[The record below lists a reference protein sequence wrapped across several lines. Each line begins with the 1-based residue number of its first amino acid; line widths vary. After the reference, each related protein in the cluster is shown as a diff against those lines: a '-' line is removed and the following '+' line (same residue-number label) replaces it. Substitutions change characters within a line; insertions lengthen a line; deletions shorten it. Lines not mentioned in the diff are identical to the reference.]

1 MQDLIINLNSTL
13 RLLRQAIE
21 KRYDVASKRCDA
33 EYKYR
38 TALGEAM
45 AQAKAAGMAATALY
59 DYCRGN
65 ERIAALRDQ
74 RDLLVAQEE
83 YLTELIFYHRTAIR
97 IYEGQLNAERKGL

>member
-1 MQDLIINLNSTL
+1 MQDLVINLNNTL
-13 RLLRQAIE
+13 RLLRQAID
-21 KRYDVASKRCDA
+21 KRYEVASKRCEA

-59 DYCRGN
+59 DYCRGI
-65 ERIAALRDQ
+65 EQIAALRDR

-97 IYEGQLNAERKGL
+97 VYEGQIGAERKGL